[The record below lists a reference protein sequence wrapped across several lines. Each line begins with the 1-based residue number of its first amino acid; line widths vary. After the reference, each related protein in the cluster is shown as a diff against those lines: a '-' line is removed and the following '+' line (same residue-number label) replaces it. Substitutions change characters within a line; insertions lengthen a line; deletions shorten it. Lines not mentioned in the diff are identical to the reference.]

1 MKRWNSILSWILLG
15 MLLLVPGG
23 VLICETVGYS
33 FTLKYPVIHYWLI
46 ATVGLVLVVLRCC
59 SKKARE
65 YRKPIL
71 LLFAPLSMV
80 NALFT
85 YDGSEAKWIGLA
97 MILSILF
104 CTMITLSKVAFS
116 KKMKP
121 EEKWIIGTGVIYFF
135 LLVIVVTMV
144 TTVFHVLFGDFGR
157 VWIER
162 TACSPSGNYYAQ
174 VVVDDQGA
182 LGGNTYV
189 DVYEDKGMDT
199 FYFTICDEPER
210 IYRGDWSDH
219 LNMDLAWESEE
230 ILVINSV
237 EYPVT

>member
-1 MKRWNSILSWILLG
+1 MKRWNSVLSWILLG

-23 VLICETVGYS
+23 VLICKTVGYS
-33 FTLKYPVIHYWLI
+33 FTLKYPMIHYWLT
-46 ATVGLVLVVLRCC
+46 ATVGLALYVLRCC
-59 SKKARE
+59 SNEARE

-71 LLFAPLSMV
+71 LFFAPLAMV
-80 NALFT
+80 NALFS

-97 MILSILF
+97 MILSIVF
-104 CTMITLSKVAFS
+104 CTMITFSRVAFS
-116 KKMKP
+116 KEMKP
-121 EEKWIIGTGVIYFF
+121 VEKLIVGAGVILLF

-144 TTVFHVLFGDFGR
+144 TTVFNVLFGDFGR

-162 TACSPSGNYYAQ
+162 TAYSPSGNYYAQ

-210 IYRGDWSDH
+210 IYWGDWSDH
-219 LNMDLAWESEE
+219 LNIDLAWESEE

-237 EYPVT
+237 EYPVS

>member
-1 MKRWNSILSWILLG
+1 MKRWNSVLSWILLG
-15 MLLLVPGG
+15 MLLLVPVG
-23 VLICETVGYS
+23 VLICKTVGYS

-46 ATVGLVLVVLRCC
+46 ATVGFVLAVLRCC

-71 LLFAPLSMV
+71 LFFAPLAMV

-104 CTMITLSKVAFS
+104 CSMITFS

-121 EEKWIIGTGVIYFF
+121 TGKWIEGVVMI
-135 LLVIVVTMV
+135 LLILPVIVVTV
-144 TTVFHVLFGDFGR
+144 GVNILFGDFVR

-162 TACSPSGNYYAQ
+162 TAYSPSGNYYAQ

-182 LGGNTYV
+182 FGGNTYV
-189 DVYEDKGMDT
+189 YVYEDKGMDT

-210 IYRGDWSDH
+210 IYWGDWSDH
-219 LNMDLAWESEE
+219 LNIDLAWESEE

-237 EYPVT
+237 EYPVS

>member
-1 MKRWNSILSWILLG
+1 MKRWNSVLSWILLG
-15 MLLLVPGG
+15 MLLLVPVG
-23 VLICETVGYS
+23 VLICKTVGYS

-46 ATVGLVLVVLRCC
+46 ATVGLVLAVLRCC

-71 LLFAPLSMV
+71 LFFAPLAMV

-104 CTMITLSKVAFS
+104 CSMITFS

-121 EEKWIIGTGVIYFF
+121 TGKWIEGVVMI
-135 LLVIVVTMV
+135 LLILPVIVVTV
-144 TTVFHVLFGDFGR
+144 GINILFGDFGR

-162 TACSPSGNYYAQ
+162 TAYSPSGNYYAQ

-182 LGGNTYV
+182 FGGNTYV
-189 DVYEDKGMDT
+189 YVYEDKRMDT

-210 IYRGDWSDH
+210 IYWGDWSDH
-219 LNMDLAWESEE
+219 LNIDLAWESEE

-237 EYPVT
+237 EYPVS